1 MSRPIQYLIVVVLG
15 STSLG
20 VWILHHNS
28 GAGATEAGVN
38 RSHRTKVEI
47 ERVPAVTQ
55 PAIAATQAATQP
67 APGIILP
74 PEFAIF
80 QTRNAFAHGKSAAG
94 AGPSGPE
101 AGFILRGV
109 VQAEDRLIAFVEDK
123 SANRV
128 TEITAGQSIARG
140 RITAVTIDGVE
151 YQGGGAAKQIRVGQ
165 DLNGQIAPPSPT
177 SKPAAPQ
184 LGPGPGEGPAP
195 GNEIQPGP
203 PSDQPMPVHPG
214 KRQRVIKAG

>member
-15 STSLG
+15 STSFG
-20 VWILHHNS
+20 AWILHHDTGS
-28 GAGATEAGVN
+28 GTTEAVVN
-38 RSHRTKVEI
+38 PSRRTKVEI

-55 PAIAATQAATQP
+55 PSPATTQPATQP
-67 APGIILP
+67 APGLTLP

-80 QTRNAFAHGKSAAG
+80 QTRNAFAHGKSAGG

-123 SANRV
+123 SASRV
-128 TEITAGQSIARG
+128 TEITAGQLIARG
-140 RITAVTIDGVE
+140 KITAVTIDGVE
-151 YQGGGAAKQIRVGQ
+151 YQGGGGAAKQIKVGQ
-165 DLNGQIAPPSPT
+165 DLNGQVAPPAPT
-177 SKPAAPQ
+177 SKPVGPQ
-184 LGPGPGEGPAP
+184 PGPGEGPAP

-203 PSDQPMPVHPG
+203 PADQPMPVQPG
-214 KRQRVIKAG
+214 KRQRILKAG

>member
-20 VWILHHNS
+20 AWILHHNN

-38 RSHRTKVEI
+38 PPHRTKVEI

-55 PAIAATQAATQP
+55 PSQAATQAATRP
-67 APGIILP
+67 AIALP

-80 QTRNAFAHGKSAAG
+80 QTRNAFAHGKSAGG

-140 RITAVTIDGVE
+140 KIAAVTIDGVE
-151 YQGGGAAKQIRVGQ
+151 YQGGGAAKEIKVGQ
-165 DLNGQIAPPSPT
+165 DLNGQVAPPSPT

-184 LGPGPGEGPAP
+184 PAPGPGEEPAP
-195 GNEIQPGP
+195 GNETQPGP